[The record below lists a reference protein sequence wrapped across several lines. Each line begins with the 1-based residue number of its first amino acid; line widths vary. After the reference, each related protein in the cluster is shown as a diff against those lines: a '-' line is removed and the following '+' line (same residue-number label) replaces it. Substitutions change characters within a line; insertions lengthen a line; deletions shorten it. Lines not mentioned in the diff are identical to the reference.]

1 VVKNISAR
9 GSAHLVI
16 PEGAEQLVMDALGLW
31 ASAYMPVRLE
41 VRALGNPT
49 AFAALLIGLSIA
61 VVGLEVAGA
70 RACRAL
76 GRSVD

>member
-1 VVKNISAR
+1 M
-9 GSAHLVI
+9 
-16 PEGAEQLVMDALGLW
+16 MDALGLW